1 MQNTIKSNLNK
12 EEIDKHNLNTEIENL
27 KENMSMMS
35 ELKEKGNSMEDYV
48 RKIKSENETLKENFK
63 NLESK
68 IEIKD
73 KEITNSAISE
83 VQIQDMNCK
92 LE

>member
-1 MQNTIKSNLNK
+1 LQNTIKSNLNK

-48 RKIKSENETLKENFK
+48 RKMKSENETLKENFK

-73 KEITNSAISE
+73 KELTNSAISE

>member
-12 EEIDKHNLNTEIENL
+12 EEIEKHNLNTEIENL

-73 KEITNSAISE
+73 KELTNSAISE

>member
-1 MQNTIKSNLNK
+1 
-12 EEIDKHNLNTEIENL
+12 
-27 KENMSMMS
+27 MSMMS

>member
-1 MQNTIKSNLNK
+1 LQNTIKSNLNK

>member
-1 MQNTIKSNLNK
+1 
-12 EEIDKHNLNTEIENL
+12 
-27 KENMSMMS
+27 MSMMS

-73 KEITNSAISE
+73 KELTNSAISE

>member
-1 MQNTIKSNLNK
+1 LQNTIKSNLNK

-73 KEITNSAISE
+73 KELTNSAISE

>member
-73 KEITNSAISE
+73 KELTNSAISE

>member
-68 IEIKD
+68 IEIED
-73 KEITNSAISE
+73 KELTNSAISE